1 MRQQAQE
8 RIIHTVG
15 LCKYLRVAF
24 AFSQCACRQVT
35 LYFCLN
41 AADKGQHYCRDHD
54 EPGRFSPDEYR
65 RWQTLARKLIK
76 HHYFEPG
83 ISDFVEFVQMEV
95 KNGSVYPDGS
105 KRKSSKTNV
114 SLAPAEENDKK
125 SRRKWS
131 LLPQQPATPPSI
143 EDSDEAM
150 ADVATDWTIDQAME
164 AQMTVQKWIE
174 NVGDKNNGLN
184 LRKLRQ
190 LFASTPTSVLKH
202 MDLSNIR
209 SELSATSRMHKK
221 RSMALLT
228 TYQRYVIGIIEFLS
242 ELSSEEEAPDVNELQ
257 LKSEPSDLQL

>member
-1 MRQQAQE
+1 MPVCSSKMRYEVFEKAVGFVPEDFQA
-8 RIIHTVG
+8 IVG
-15 LCKYLRVAF
+15 
-24 AFSQCACRQVT
+24 S
-35 LYFCLN
+35 
-41 AADKGQHYCRDHD
+41 
-54 EPGRFSPDEYR
+54 
-65 RWQTLARKLIK
+65 K
-76 HHYFEPG
+76 H
-83 ISDFVEFVQMEV
+83 IRC
-95 KNGSVYPDGS
+95 
-105 KRKSSKTNV
+105 KRKSSKTHV
-114 SLAPAEENDKK
+114 SLVPSEENDKK

-174 NVGDKNNGLN
+174 NVGDKNNKLN

-228 TYQRYVIGIIEFLS
+228 TYQRYVIEIVKFLS
-242 ELSSEEEAPDVNELQ
+242 ELSSEEGTLTLTKPS
-257 LKSEPSDLQL
+257 KSEPSDLQL